1 MRSRVKHLALLG
13 FMVCV
18 LPICSIS
25 GQKTSLLLAGDYAG
39 VLGQLHL
46 ALHIQQ
52 DPAGVLTGT
61 LDSVDQRANAIPC
74 VHLALSGTQFS
85 FKVPAVHGTYK
96 GEASIDGNTITG
108 AWNQGASMPLIFVRQ
123 TAVPGT
129 EKQMAPKL
137 TFEFAGKLRTY
148 YSFVPDG
155 EVPLPLV
162 VLLHGSGRNGQVM
175 VDAWRDLASEEH
187 FIVVAPDSYDPAGR
201 GVKMDSPEFLRAVV
215 EQVKPRHAVDESRIY
230 LFGHSAGAVHAL
242 VISIIDSQF
251 YAATAVHAGALPPG
265 YEKQLFSRAD
275 RRLPI
280 AIWVGAEDPLFSV
293 AAVTE
298 TKRLMEQNGFQVQ
311 LSVIPNHDH
320 NYYAISDQVNS
331 SAWDFL
337 KKAQWKRQATTPSQ
351 AVPQHSAHPSSFLE
365 FPLQKLKEAVP
376 GLMGLNYD
384 ASQDRLPIV
393 LAGVAQTIA
402 NMLPRLPDLASREQI

>member
-1 MRSRVKHLALLG
+1 
-13 FMVCV
+13 
-18 LPICSIS
+18 
-25 GQKTSLLLAGDYAG
+25 
-39 VLGQLHL
+39 
-46 ALHIQQ
+46 
-52 DPAGVLTGT
+52 
-61 LDSVDQRANAIPC
+61 
-74 VHLALSGTQFS
+74 
-85 FKVPAVHGTYK
+85 
-96 GEASIDGNTITG
+96 
-108 AWNQGASMPLIFVRQ
+108 
-123 TAVPGT
+123 
-129 EKQMAPKL
+129 
-137 TFEFAGKLRTY
+137 
-148 YSFVPDG
+148 
-155 EVPLPLV
+155 
-162 VLLHGSGRNGQVM
+162 
-175 VDAWRDLASEEH
+175 
-187 FIVVAPDSYDPAGR
+187 
-201 GVKMDSPEFLRAVV
+201 
-215 EQVKPRHAVDESRIY
+215 
-230 LFGHSAGAVHAL
+230 
-242 VISIIDSQF
+242 
-251 YAATAVHAGALPPG
+251 LPPG